1 MHDRV
6 EIDEIVA
13 DVHVFDDELM
23 LSPRLIEQVTA
34 RVLAR
39 VRDDEGHR
47 ERVRE
52 EQRIGPEAAT

>member
-1 MHDRV
+1 MRDRV

-13 DVHVFDDELM
+13 TVHVYDDETL
-23 LSPRLIEQVTA
+23 LTPRLIELVTE

-39 VRDDEGHR
+39 VRDEHAHR

-52 EQRIGPEAAT
+52 EQRISPDGAS